1 MGRLRKLLTILAI
14 CCISSTAFAEFLV
27 IPPWQRMAIDGKEYA
42 CYDFQGAKKL
52 KLMDNDCHACQ
63 LKLTATSS
71 LAKRYVEHLK
81 VQTQILEYQ
90 HHKITSQAKLLNNT
104 VEQLEEAKTQRDLY
118 VSRDILGGGLPWLLA
133 TFLGGVVVGGAVVF
147 VVK

>member
-63 LKLTATSS
+63 LKLTETSS
-71 LAKRYVEHLK
+71 IAKKYVEHLEI
-81 VQTQILEYQ
+81 QARILAFQ
-90 HHKITSQAKLLNNT
+90 HHKIMAQDKLLNNT
-104 VEQLEEAKTQRDLY
+104 VKQLEETETQRDLH
-118 VSRDILGGGLPWLLA
+118 VARDILGGGFPWLLA
-133 TFLGGVVVGGAVVF
+133 TLLGGIVIGGTVVF
-147 VVK
+147 VAN